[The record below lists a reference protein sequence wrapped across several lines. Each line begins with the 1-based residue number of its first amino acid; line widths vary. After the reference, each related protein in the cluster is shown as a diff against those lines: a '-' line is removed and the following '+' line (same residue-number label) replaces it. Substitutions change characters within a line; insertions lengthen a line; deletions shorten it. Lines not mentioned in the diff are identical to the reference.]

1 MSVECNITKDNA
13 DFYVEAYT
21 IDYAVGEDN
30 VVKQMGK
37 TRLAYVAGYRD
48 YSLEEEQ
55 QITLMLQLKDKLRD
69 FYSTYPDG
77 EVTVKLV
84 IKEDHV
90 NV

>member
-1 MSVECNITKDNA
+1 MVVECNITKDNA
-13 DFYVEAYT
+13 DYYVEAYT
-21 IDYAVGEDN
+21 IDYAVGDDN
-30 VVKQMGK
+30 VVKQIGK

-84 IKEDHV
+84 IKEDNV

>member
-1 MSVECNITKDNA
+1 MAVECHITKENA
-13 DFYVEAYT
+13 DYYVEAYT
-21 IDYAVGEDN
+21 GDMV
-30 VVKQMGK
+30 
-37 TRLAYVAGYRD
+37 RLAYVAGYRD

-84 IKEDHV
+84 IKEDYV

>member
-1 MSVECNITKDNA
+1 MAIECHIEKDNA
-13 DFYVEAYT
+13 DYYVEAYT
-21 IDYAVGEDN
+21 IDYTVGEDN
-30 VVKQMGK
+30 VVKQSGK

-84 IKEDHV
+84 IKEDYV

>member
-1 MSVECNITKDNA
+1 MVVECHISKDNA
-13 DFYVEAYT
+13 DYYVEAYT
-21 IDYAVGEDN
+21 IDYAVGEDK
-30 VVKQMGK
+30 VVKEIGK
-37 TRLAYVAGYRD
+37 TRLAYIAGYRD

-84 IKEDHV
+84 IKEDYV

>member
-1 MSVECNITKDNA
+1 MTVECHIEKDYA
-13 DFYVEAYT
+13 DYYLEAYIVDYF
-21 IDYAVGEDN
+21 IDENKAVKET
-30 VVKQMGK
+30 KT
-37 TRLAYVAGYRD
+37 TRLAYIAGYRD

-84 IKEDHV
+84 IKEDYV

>member
-1 MSVECNITKDNA
+1 MSVDCHITKENA
-13 DFYVEAYT
+13 DYYVEAYT
-21 IDYAVGEDN
+21 IDYTIGEDK
-30 VVKQMGK
+30 VVKQLGK

-48 YSLEEEQ
+48 YSLEEEL

>member
-1 MSVECNITKDNA
+1 MTVEVHITKENA
-13 DFYVEAYT
+13 DYYVEAYT

-30 VVKQMGK
+30 VVKEIGK

-84 IKEDHV
+84 IKEDNV